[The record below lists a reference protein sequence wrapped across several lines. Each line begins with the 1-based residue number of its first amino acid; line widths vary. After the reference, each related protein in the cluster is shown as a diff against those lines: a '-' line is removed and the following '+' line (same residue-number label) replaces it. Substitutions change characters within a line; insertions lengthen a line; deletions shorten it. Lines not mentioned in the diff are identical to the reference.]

1 MNSEFK
7 MLYLAFRPVMFWIQ
21 SLMGQHSKEMLRYI
35 IAKWQEGYLFIFF
48 FVFDCTDIHK
58 AQNIISIVLTKHEIV
73 LNLNR
78 FIYCKCVKC

>member
-7 MLYLAFRPVMFWIQ
+7 MLYLAFPPVMFWIQ

-35 IAKWQEGYLFIFF
+35 IAKWQEGYAFF
-48 FVFDCTDIHK
+48 FVFFYCTDIHK

-73 LNLNR
+73 LNLN
-78 FIYCKCVKC
+78 IYLL